1 MQSSFVVAAART
13 RMGVGRRVGVRQDS
27 SDSGVKTAA
36 TEAAVAA
43 CNFIVSDG
51 RAVAGQHWVGR
62 NGYGRSAAAA
72 TAEVQAWFFFYGRRD
87 GWTNQRTNQRTN

>member
-1 MQSSFVVAAART
+1 MQSAFVVAAART

-43 CNFIVSDG
+43 WTWIGSG
-51 RAVAGQHWVGR
+51 SRAVAGHHRVGSISYDSGS
-62 NGYGRSAAAA
+62 NGGGASL
-72 TAEVQAWFFFYGRRD
+72 VPPPPDGLPIMFQVSVGQADRGV
-87 GWTNQRTNQRTN
+87 